1 MKYIYALMLLFL
13 LHLQGFSQTE
23 KKSWLIGG
31 SANGAIHLN
40 TYKYYSYGIAPQVGY
55 FLFNNF
61 AVGLT
66 PYFSFSHYSDSKSS
80 AIGIGP
86 FLRYYIGKSKVRFF
100 IEAVS
105 QYSFQSILYKNIQ
118 NIPVP
123 NGNFKIKY
131 KNWNENISAG
141 AVYFI
146 TKNIGL
152 EAKVQFSY
160 ARTKSYSNSAI
171 FASASNPTPN
181 SNLYIRVGFQIYL
194 PAKEKKA
201 AN

>member
-1 MKYIYALMLLFL
+1 MKYIYTLILLFF

-66 PYFSFSHYSDSKSS
+66 PYCSFGYYSNSKSS
-80 AIGIGP
+80 AVGIGP
-86 FLRYYIGKSKVRFF
+86 FLRYYLGKSKVRFF
-100 IEAVS
+100 IEAGS
-105 QYSFQSILYKNIQ
+105 QYSFQNILYKNFQ
-118 NIPVP
+118 NIPPP
-123 NGNFKIKY
+123 NDNLKIKD
-131 KNWNENISAG
+131 NTWNENISAG

-160 ARTKSYSNSAI
+160 AKTKSYSNSAI
-171 FASASNPTPN
+171 LTASSPNPN
-181 SNLYIRVGFQIYL
+181 SYLFIRVGFQIYV